1 MRDRAEIVTGC
12 FSDLMENGYSI
23 KAATELS
30 IILQLVENLF
40 LKLGI
45 DDPSDEHFSEVIA
58 CLSAVMQKGS
68 EALKED

>member
-12 FSDLMENGYSI
+12 FSDLMENGYSF

-58 CLSAVMQKGS
+58 CLSAVMQRG
-68 EALKED
+68 KEFS

>member
-1 MRDRAEIVTGC
+1 MRDRTEIVTGC
-12 FSDLMENGYSI
+12 FSDLMENGYSF

-58 CLSAVMQKGS
+58 CLSAVMQRG
-68 EALKED
+68 KEFS

>member
-12 FSDLMENGYSI
+12 FSDLMENGYSF

-30 IILQLVENLF
+30 IILQLVTETLF
-40 LKLGI
+40 FKLGI

-58 CLSAVMQKGS
+58 CLSAVMQRG
-68 EALKED
+68 KEFA